1 MTLSSMKSMGA
12 GIGGVIVLGLFCSTF
27 MSMEKVMFIL
37 PLFVGFAGAMTG
49 FQLVD
54 LLREQI
60 RGRFVFPLVMGAGQ
74 GAVVFCMVSFVLP
87 RLGSHFPMS
96 LADLAVYMVVSGITS
111 VLGARL
117 AVRYLDRKSVV

>member
-1 MTLSSMKSMGA
+1 MTLSSAKSMGA

-27 MSMEKVMFIL
+27 MAMEKVMFIL
-37 PLFVGFAGAMTG
+37 PLFIGFAGAMTG

-54 LLREQI
+54 ILREQI

-87 RLGSHFPMS
+87 WLGTPFPMS
-96 LADLAVYMVVSGITS
+96 LTDLVVYMAVSGITS

-117 AVRYLDRKSVV
+117 AVRYFNL